1 MKVKDRILIPIVLAA
16 YIRLWIFTGTA
27 MRVAIAM
34 WERLN
39 MAVSMFTTPLG
50 IFLLLSATGIGIIY
64 WLRRR
69 AKQ

>member
-1 MKVKDRILIPIVLAA
+1 LKVKDRILIPIVLAL
-16 YIRLWIFTGTA
+16 YIGLWILTGTA

-34 WERLN
+34 WKRLN

-64 WLRRR
+64 CVRR